1 MRYRAYITIGDRT
14 VLVLPRSKKTTL
26 WPSVAAAERELN
38 RRSRRLDNDGRGI
51 IKDIDGLIVYTMA
64 L

>member
-1 MRYRAYITIGDRT
+1 MRYRAYMSMGDRM

-26 WPSVAAAERELN
+26 WASIEAAERELN
-38 RRSRRLDNDGRGI
+38 RRSRRLDADARGI
-51 IKDIDGLIVYTMA
+51 IKDSEGQVVYTIA

>member
-14 VLVLPRSKKTTL
+14 VLVLPRSQKTTL
-26 WPSVAAAERELN
+26 WSSVEAAERELN
-38 RRSRRLDNDGRGI
+38 RRSRRLDRNGRGI